1 MSAPLPNLSVDEFRR
16 RLEAA
21 SPVPVS
27 ERTLEALFAHYRELR
42 RWSPSLSL
50 VGPAA
55 AADVVERHYAESLEG
70 VPLIPA
76 DARTLVDVGS
86 GAGFPGF
93 VLAAALPS
101 LEVTLAEPRERRWA
115 FLLAASRRAALP
127 CRCLDARV
135 EDPLPPGFP
144 ERIDVVTVR
153 ALKLSPDV
161 LGALGGRLT
170 GRGRILVWAGE
181 AEPEPAPG
189 LVLGR
194 TREIAGSEHRRIVEL
209 VPGSSSERAS

>member
-1 MSAPLPNLSVDEFRR
+1 MSAPLPNLSLDEFRG
-16 RLEAA
+16 RLDAA
-21 SPVPVS
+21 SPVPIAP
-27 ERTLEALFAHYRELR
+27 RTLDALFAHYRELQ
-42 RWSPSLSL
+42 RWSPALSL

-55 AADVVERHYAESLEG
+55 SSDIVERHYAESLEG

-76 DARTLVDVGS
+76 EARTLVDVGS

-93 VLAAALPS
+93 VLAAALPA
-101 LEVTLAEPRERRWA
+101 LEVTLVEPRERRWA
-115 FLLAASRRAALP
+115 FLLAACRRAALP

>member
-115 FLLAASRRAALP
+115 FLLAACRRAALP

>member
-1 MSAPLPNLSVDEFRR
+1 MSAPLPNLSLDDFRR

-42 RWSPSLSL
+42 RWSPALSL

-55 AADVVERHYAESLEG
+55 SSDIVERHYAESLEG

-76 DARTLVDVGS
+76 EARTLVDVGS

-93 VLAAALPS
+93 VLAAALPA
-101 LEVTLAEPRERRWA
+101 LEVTLVEPRERRWA
-115 FLLAASRRAALP
+115 FLLAACRRAALP

>member
-1 MSAPLPNLSVDEFRR
+1 MSVPLPELILDDFRR
-16 RLEAA
+16 RLDAA
-21 SPVPVS
+21 SPFPVS

-42 RWSPSLSL
+42 RWSPALSL

-76 DARTLVDVGS
+76 EARTLVDVGS
-86 GAGFPGF
+86 GAGFPGL
-93 VLAAALPS
+93 VLAAALPA
-101 LEVTLAEPRERRWA
+101 LEVTLVEPRERRWA
-115 FLLAASRRAALP
+115 FLLAACRRAALP

-153 ALKLSPDV
+153 ALKLSPDL

-170 GRGRILVWAGE
+170 GRGRILVWVGE
-181 AEPEPAPG
+181 AEPELAPG

-194 TREIAGSEHRRIVEL
+194 TREIAGSERRRIVEL